1 MTQDTETKTRGR
13 SPEVTEEGFDNVDNV
28 DNVERKESE
37 DVQDNTNALSKMS
50 DLIRNMSSNDDI
62 IEGAPNIS
70 LILHKLV
77 KFTEERRA
85 THAESQHY
93 FARLNAFFFW
103 PSIVLT
109 TLTSAASFLAT
120 QYPGQSGTMNV
131 GIGIMA
137 CISTLIVALSET
149 YRYGSKAE
157 QHGLAA
163 ESYENLRTKLFF
175 KSVHLKTLK
184 EPETSCEVQAFF
196 TSIED
201 QITEIS
207 RQCKDL
213 VPIQILRD
221 YKEKRLK
228 ALSENLMRNI
238 KTLIAQ
244 VKYKEL
250 VDRLGNGETIT
261 KSDMKSMRV
270 IDKV

>member
-1 MTQDTETKTRGR
+1 MTQDTETKIRGR
-13 SPEVTEEGFDNVDNV
+13 EDDVDNV
-28 DNVERKESE
+28 NNVERKESE

-196 TSIED
+196 ASIED

-213 VPIQILRD
+213 VPIQIVRD